1 MRRIV
6 VALLLLSVIC
16 VCIIYYLKSMASNQR
31 IEEYPYE
38 VLNTYNSFEIRR
50 YEESLFTSIRLNSTS
65 YKQGS
70 SRGFSILANYIFGG
84 NDRKQRI
91 AMTSPVAMTLEDNM
105 RVMFMI
111 PHSLERG
118 DMPLPNEKSIDF
130 VKEPEKLLAVINFG
144 GWANDKKIAKYKA
157 QLIDALV
164 KEGIAHENKFF
175 IFGYNPPYEIF
186 NRRNEV
192 AVEIL
197 FDSVE
202 SENSTQMN
210 ISNRKR

>member
-1 MRRIV
+1 
-6 VALLLLSVIC
+6 
-16 VCIIYYLKSMASNQR
+16 MASNQR

-38 VLNTYNSFEIRR
+38 VINTYQSFEIRR
-50 YEESLFTSIRLNSTS
+50 YEEALFTSIRLNSTS

-70 SRGFSILANYIFGG
+70 SKGFSILANYIFGG

-130 VKEPEKLLAVINFG
+130 VREPEKLLAVLNFG
-144 GWANDKKIAKYKA
+144 GWSNDRKIAKYKA
-157 QLIDALV
+157 QLTDALV
-164 KEGIAHENKFF
+164 KEGIQYENKFL

-197 FDSVE
+197 YDSMK
-202 SENSTQMN
+202 SEKSTQMN
-210 ISNRKR
+210 STNR

>member
-6 VALLLLSVIC
+6 LAVLLLSLVS
-16 VCIIYYLKSMASNQR
+16 VCLIYYSKSMASNQR

-38 VLNTYNSFEIRR
+38 VINTYQSFEIRR
-50 YEESLFTSIRLNSTS
+50 YEEALFTSIRLNSTS

-70 SRGFSILANYIFGG
+70 SKGFSILANYIFGG

-130 VKEPEKLLAVINFG
+130 VREPEKLLAVLNFG
-144 GWANDKKIAKYKA
+144 GWSNDRKIAKYKA
-157 QLIDALV
+157 QLTDALV
-164 KEGIAHENKFF
+164 KEGIAHDNKFF

-197 FDSVE
+197 YDSMK
-202 SENSTQMN
+202 SEKSTQMN
-210 ISNRKR
+210 STNR

>member
-6 VALLLLSVIC
+6 LAVLLLSLVS
-16 VCIIYYLKSMASNQR
+16 VCLIYYSKSMASNQR

-38 VLNTYNSFEIRR
+38 VINAYQSFEIRR
-50 YEESLFTSIRLNSTS
+50 YEEALFSSIRLNSTS

-70 SRGFSILANYIFGG
+70 SKGFSILANYIFGG

-91 AMTSPVAMTLEDNM
+91 AMTSPVTMTLEDNM

-111 PHSLERG
+111 PNSLERD
-118 DMPLPNEKSIDF
+118 DMPLPNDRLIDF
-130 VKEPEKLLAVINFG
+130 ILEPKKTLAVVTFG
-144 GWANDKKIAKYKA
+144 GWASDKKIAKYKSR
-157 QLIDALV
+157 LTEALSN
-164 KEGIAHENKFF
+164 EGIQHENKFF
-175 IFGYNPPYEIF
+175 VFGYNPPYEIF

-197 FDSVE
+197 YDSVE

-210 ISNRKR
+210 TSNSNR

>member
-6 VALLLLSVIC
+6 SAVLLLSLVS
-16 VCIIYYLKSMASNQR
+16 VCLIYYSKSMASNQR

-38 VLNTYNSFEIRR
+38 VINTYQSFEIRR
-50 YEESLFTSIRLNSTS
+50 YEEALFTSIRLNSTS
-65 YKQGS
+65 YKQAS
-70 SRGFSILANYIFGG
+70 SKGFSILANYIFGG

-91 AMTSPVAMTLEDNM
+91 AMTSPVTMTLEDNM

-111 PHSLERG
+111 PNSLERD
-118 DMPLPNEKSIDF
+118 DMPLPNDRLIDF
-130 VKEPEKLLAVINFG
+130 ILEPKKTLAVVTFG
-144 GWANDKKIAKYKA
+144 GWASDKKIAKYKSR
-157 QLIDALV
+157 LTEALSN
-164 KEGIAHENKFF
+164 EGIQHENKFF
-175 IFGYNPPYEIF
+175 VFGYNPPYEIF

-197 FDSVE
+197 YDSVE

-210 ISNRKR
+210 TSNRKR

>member
-6 VALLLLSVIC
+6 SAVLLLSLVS
-16 VCIIYYLKSMASNQR
+16 VCLIYYSKSMASNQR

-38 VLNTYNSFEIRR
+38 VINAYQSFEIRR
-50 YEESLFTSIRLNSTS
+50 YEEALFSSIRLNSTS

-70 SRGFSILANYIFGG
+70 SKGFSILANYIFGG

-91 AMTSPVAMTLEDNM
+91 AMTSPVTMTLEDNM

-111 PHSLERG
+111 PNSLERD
-118 DMPLPNEKSIDF
+118 DMPLPNDRLIDF
-130 VKEPEKLLAVINFG
+130 ILEPKKTLAVVTFG
-144 GWANDKKIAKYKA
+144 GWSSDKKIAKYKSR
-157 QLIDALV
+157 LTEALSN
-164 KEGIAHENKFF
+164 EGIQHENKFF
-175 IFGYNPPYEIF
+175 VFGYNPPYEIF

-197 FDSVE
+197 YDSVE

-210 ISNRKR
+210 TSNRKR

>member
-6 VALLLLSVIC
+6 LAVLLLSLVS
-16 VCIIYYLKSMASNQR
+16 VCLIYYSKSMSSNQR

-38 VLNTYNSFEIRR
+38 VINAYQSFEIRR
-50 YEESLFTSIRLNSTS
+50 YEEALFSSIRLNSTS

-70 SRGFSILANYIFGG
+70 SKGFSILANYIFGG

-91 AMTSPVAMTLEDNM
+91 AMTSPVTMTLEDNM

-111 PHSLERG
+111 PNSLERD
-118 DMPLPNEKSIDF
+118 DMPLPNDRLIDF
-130 VKEPEKLLAVINFG
+130 ILEPKKTLAVVTFG
-144 GWANDKKIAKYKA
+144 GWASDKKIAKYKSR
-157 QLIDALV
+157 LTEALSN
-164 KEGIAHENKFF
+164 EGIQYENKFF
-175 IFGYNPPYEIF
+175 IFGYNPPYELF

-197 FDSVE
+197 YESVE

-210 ISNRKR
+210 RSNS

>member
-6 VALLLLSVIC
+6 SAVLLLSLVS
-16 VCIIYYLKSMASNQR
+16 VCLIYYSKSMASNQR

-38 VLNTYNSFEIRR
+38 VINTYQSFEIRR
-50 YEESLFTSIRLNSTS
+50 YEEALFTSIRLNSTS

-70 SRGFSILANYIFGG
+70 SKGFSILANYIFGG

-91 AMTSPVAMTLEDNM
+91 AMTSPVTMTLEDNM

-111 PHSLERG
+111 PNSLERD
-118 DMPLPNEKSIDF
+118 DMPLPNDRLIDF
-130 VKEPEKLLAVINFG
+130 ILEPKKTLAVVTFG
-144 GWANDKKIAKYKA
+144 GWASDKKIAKYKSR
-157 QLIDALV
+157 LTEALSN
-164 KEGIAHENKFF
+164 ERIQYENKFF

-197 FDSVE
+197 YDSVE

>member
-6 VALLLLSVIC
+6 SAVLLLSLVS
-16 VCIIYYLKSMASNQR
+16 VCLIYYSKSMASNQR

-38 VLNTYNSFEIRR
+38 VINTYQSFEIRR
-50 YEESLFTSIRLNSTS
+50 YEEALFTSIRLNSTS

-70 SRGFSILANYIFGG
+70 SKGFSILANYIFGG

-91 AMTSPVAMTLEDNM
+91 AMTSPVTMTLEDNM

-111 PHSLERG
+111 PNSLERD
-118 DMPLPNEKSIDF
+118 DMPLPNDRLIDF
-130 VKEPEKLLAVINFG
+130 ILEPKKTLAVVTFG
-144 GWANDKKIAKYKA
+144 GWASDKKIAKYKSR
-157 QLIDALV
+157 LTEALSN
-164 KEGIAHENKFF
+164 EGIQYENKFF
-175 IFGYNPPYEIF
+175 IFGYNPPYELF

-197 FDSVE
+197 YESVE

-210 ISNRKR
+210 RSNS

>member
-1 MRRIV
+1 MRRMV
-6 VALLLLSVIC
+6 SALLLLSLVS
-16 VCIIYYLKSMASNQR
+16 VCLIYYYKSMASNQR

-38 VLNTYNSFEIRR
+38 VIKTYKSFEIRR
-50 YEESLFTSIRLNSTS
+50 YEEALFTSIRLNSAS

-70 SRGFSILANYIFGG
+70 SKGFSILANYIFGG

-111 PHSLERG
+111 PHSLDRG
-118 DMPLPNEKSIDF
+118 DMPMPNEKSIEF
-130 VKEPEKLLAVINFG
+130 IMEPKKTLAVVTFG
-144 GWANDKKIAKYKA
+144 GWTSDKKIAKYKS
-157 QLIDALV
+157 LLMEALSD
-164 KEGIAHENKFF
+164 EGIQHENKFF

-186 NRRNEV
+186 NRRNEL

-197 FDSVE
+197 YDSIQ

-210 ISNRKR
+210 IINR

>member
-16 VCIIYYLKSMASNQR
+16 ACLIYYLKSMASNQR

-38 VLNTYNSFEIRR
+38 VLKTYNSFEIRR
-50 YEESLFTSIRLNSTS
+50 YEAALFTSIRLNSTS

-157 QLIDALV
+157 QLIDTLV

-197 FDSVE
+197 FDSME
-202 SENSTQMN
+202 SENSIQMN
-210 ISNRKR
+210 SINR

>member
-16 VCIIYYLKSMASNQR
+16 ACLIYYLKSMASNQR

-38 VLNTYNSFEIRR
+38 VLKTYNSFEIRR
-50 YEESLFTSIRLNSTS
+50 YEEALFTSIRLNSTS

-157 QLIDALV
+157 QLIDTLV

-197 FDSVE
+197 FDSME

-210 ISNRKR
+210 SINR

>member
-6 VALLLLSVIC
+6 LAVLLLSLVS
-16 VCIIYYLKSMASNQR
+16 VCLIYYSKSMASNQR

-38 VLNTYNSFEIRR
+38 VINTYQSFEIRR
-50 YEESLFTSIRLNSTS
+50 YEEALFTSIRLNSTS

-70 SRGFSILANYIFGG
+70 SKGFSILANYIFGG

-130 VKEPEKLLAVINFG
+130 VREPEKLLAVINFG
-144 GWANDKKIAKYKA
+144 GWANDRKIAKYKA
-157 QLIDALV
+157 QLTDALSN
-164 KEGIAHENKFF
+164 EGIQFENKFF

-197 FDSVE
+197 YDSMK
-202 SENSTQMN
+202 SEKSTQMN
-210 ISNRKR
+210 STNR

>member
-6 VALLLLSVIC
+6 LAVLLLSLVS
-16 VCIIYYLKSMASNQR
+16 VCLIYYSKSMASNQR

-38 VLNTYNSFEIRR
+38 VINTYQSFEIRR
-50 YEESLFTSIRLNSTS
+50 YEEALFTSIRLNSTS

-70 SRGFSILANYIFGG
+70 SKGFSILANYIFGG

-130 VKEPEKLLAVINFG
+130 VREPEKLFQVAFSFIIFSTVDFGKQVKLPNLIDFPVNVKVINLCI
-144 GWANDKKIAKYKA
+144 W
-157 QLIDALV
+157 
-164 KEGIAHENKFF
+164 
-175 IFGYNPPYEIF
+175 
-186 NRRNEV
+186 
-192 AVEIL
+192 
-197 FDSVE
+197 
-202 SENSTQMN
+202 
-210 ISNRKR
+210 

>member
-1 MRRIV
+1 
-6 VALLLLSVIC
+6 
-16 VCIIYYLKSMASNQR
+16 MASNQR

-38 VLNTYNSFEIRR
+38 VINAYQSFEIRR
-50 YEESLFTSIRLNSTS
+50 YEEALFSSIRLNSTS

-70 SRGFSILANYIFGG
+70 SKGFSILANYIFGG

-91 AMTSPVAMTLEDNM
+91 AMTSPVTMTLEDNM

-111 PHSLERG
+111 PNSLERD
-118 DMPLPNEKSIDF
+118 DMPLPNDRLIDF
-130 VKEPEKLLAVINFG
+130 ILEPKKTLAVVTFG
-144 GWANDKKIAKYKA
+144 GWASDKKIAKYKSR
-157 QLIDALV
+157 LTEALSN
-164 KEGIAHENKFF
+164 EGIQHENKFF
-175 IFGYNPPYEIF
+175 VFGYNPPYEIF

-197 FDSVE
+197 YDSVE

-210 ISNRKR
+210 TSNRNR

>member
-50 YEESLFTSIRLNSTS
+50 YEEALFTSIRLNSTS